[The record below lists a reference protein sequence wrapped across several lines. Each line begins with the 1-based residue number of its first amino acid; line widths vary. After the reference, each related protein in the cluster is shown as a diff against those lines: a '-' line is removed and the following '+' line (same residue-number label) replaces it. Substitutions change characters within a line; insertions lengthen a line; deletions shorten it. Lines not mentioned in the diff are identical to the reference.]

1 MGSGFKIFLKIIIKI
16 FGGTKKLHYL
26 CVNKKTMKA
35 ETINII
41 GYTDSV
47 NECDCCG
54 KKGLKG
60 TYCMEIDGEE
70 FYYGSVCAFK
80 NHGLTVENQKELK
93 AAFTKEQKNKK
104 LYELHIAPLKSRLAE
119 KIANNFTTD
128 YENLTGLAK
137 KFYDNMVLGYN
148 NAVEATAKKYKI
160 AL

>member
-1 MGSGFKIFLKIIIKI
+1 
-16 FGGTKKLHYL
+16 
-26 CVNKKTMKA
+26 MKA

-54 KKGLKG
+54 KTELKG

-70 FYYGSVCAFK
+70 LYYGSVCAFK
-80 NHGLTVENQKELK
+80 NHGLSVYSQKELK
-93 AAFTKEQKNKK
+93 KAFTKEQKNKA
-104 LYELHIAPLKSRLAE
+104 LYAAHILPLKKQLTDKLEGS
-119 KIANNFTTD
+119 FTTD

-137 KFYDNMVLGYN
+137 RLYDQMVSCYN
-148 NAVEATAKKYKI
+148 SVIEARAKKYKI